1 MSEKNRLRQ
10 LNFTKRR
17 EAEGFK
23 RILFWLKPDEKAYLK
38 ALLLTPYTLV
48 MSEKNRL
55 RQLNFTKRR
64 EAEGFKRILFW
75 LKPDEKAYLKKALAA
90 FRENAGEVELNPV
103 KKVNPYQ
110 AEILKGEYPFEFEKI
125 KYPYYTIDKPWDN
138 LRYWN
143 NSLPKGILVFADS
156 HKRVK
161 KWRAVALDGLGAF
174 PVLWSIRYA
183 LEQRCWDLAP
193 SRTRKINFSKFD
205 VQTEVL
211 RMVGDGLGAFP
222 VLWSIRY
229 ALEQRCWDLAPSRT
243 RKINFSK
250 FDVQTEVLRM
260 VGNAKLKVDARFMNS
275 SLGFMTHPIAAQ
287 AVTVDRSIADKFPE
301 GVLVVVVDER
311 GELLETNA
319 ECPRREEVLLW
330 NFSQPGLRWD
340 EMKGTWH
347 VAMAVLTKIFR
358 TPDPT
363 I

>member
-1 MSEKNRLRQ
+1 M
-10 LNFTKRR
+10 
-17 EAEGFK
+17 
-23 RILFWLKPDEKAYLK
+23 

-75 LKPDEKAYLKKALAA
+75 LKPDEKAYLKKALAT

-103 KKVNPYQ
+103 KNVNPYQ

-125 KYPYYTIDKPWDN
+125 KYPYYTIDKPLDN

-211 RMVGDGLGAFP
+211 RMV
-222 VLWSIRY
+222 S
-229 ALEQRCWDLAPSRT
+229 
-243 RKINFSK
+243 
-250 FDVQTEVLRM
+250 
-260 VGNAKLKVDARFMNS
+260 NAKLKVDARFMNS

>member
-1 MSEKNRLRQ
+1 M
-10 LNFTKRR
+10 
-17 EAEGFK
+17 
-23 RILFWLKPDEKAYLK
+23 

-103 KKVNPYQ
+103 KNVNPYQ

-211 RMVGDGLGAFP
+211 RMVG
-222 VLWSIRY
+222 
-229 ALEQRCWDLAPSRT
+229 
-243 RKINFSK
+243 
-250 FDVQTEVLRM
+250 
-260 VGNAKLKVDARFMNS
+260 NAKLKVDARFMNS

-301 GVLVVVVDER
+301 GVLVVIVDER

>member
-1 MSEKNRLRQ
+1 M
-10 LNFTKRR
+10 
-17 EAEGFK
+17 
-23 RILFWLKPDEKAYLK
+23 
-38 ALLLTPYTLV
+38 ALLLTPYTIV

-75 LKPDEKAYLKKALAA
+75 LKPEEKAYLKKALAA
-90 FRENAGEVELNPV
+90 FRENAGDVELNPV
-103 KKVNPYQ
+103 KNVNPYE

-211 RMVGDGLGAFP
+211 RMVG
-222 VLWSIRY
+222 
-229 ALEQRCWDLAPSRT
+229 
-243 RKINFSK
+243 
-250 FDVQTEVLRM
+250 
-260 VGNAKLKVDARFMNS
+260 NAKLKVDARFMNS
-275 SLGFMTHPIAAQ
+275 SLGFMTHQIAAQ
-287 AVTVDRSIADKFPE
+287 AVSVDKNIVNNMPT

>member
-1 MSEKNRLRQ
+1 M
-10 LNFTKRR
+10 
-17 EAEGFK
+17 
-23 RILFWLKPDEKAYLK
+23 

-75 LKPDEKAYLKKALAA
+75 LKPEEKAYLKKALAA
-90 FRENAGEVELNPV
+90 FRENAGDVVLNPV
-103 KKVNPYQ
+103 KNVNPYQ

-161 KWRAVALDGLGAF
+161 KWRAVAL
-174 PVLWSIRYA
+174 
-183 LEQRCWDLAP
+183 
-193 SRTRKINFSKFD
+193 
-205 VQTEVL
+205 
-211 RMVGDGLGAFP
+211 DGLGAFP

>member
-1 MSEKNRLRQ
+1 M
-10 LNFTKRR
+10 
-17 EAEGFK
+17 
-23 RILFWLKPDEKAYLK
+23 

-90 FRENAGEVELNPV
+90 FRENAGAVELNPV

-211 RMVGDGLGAFP
+211 RM
-222 VLWSIRY
+222 I
-229 ALEQRCWDLAPSRT
+229 
-243 RKINFSK
+243 
-250 FDVQTEVLRM
+250 
-260 VGNAKLKVDARFMNS
+260 GNAKLKVDARFMNS
-275 SLGFMTHPIAAQ
+275 SLGFMTHQIAAQ
-287 AVTVDRSIADKFPE
+287 AILVDKNIVNNMPT

>member
-1 MSEKNRLRQ
+1 
-10 LNFTKRR
+10 
-17 EAEGFK
+17 
-23 RILFWLKPDEKAYLK
+23 
-38 ALLLTPYTLV
+38 

-90 FRENAGEVELNPV
+90 FRENAGAVELNPV

-161 KWRAVALDGLGAF
+161 KWRAVAL
-174 PVLWSIRYA
+174 
-183 LEQRCWDLAP
+183 
-193 SRTRKINFSKFD
+193 
-205 VQTEVL
+205 
-211 RMVGDGLGAFP
+211 DGLGAFP

>member
-1 MSEKNRLRQ
+1 M
-10 LNFTKRR
+10 
-17 EAEGFK
+17 
-23 RILFWLKPDEKAYLK
+23 

-103 KKVNPYQ
+103 KNVNPYQ

-174 PVLWSIRYA
+174 PVLWSIR
-183 LEQRCWDLAP
+183 
-193 SRTRKINFSKFD
+193 F
-205 VQTEVL
+205 
-211 RMVGDGLGAFP
+211 
-222 VLWSIRY
+222 

>member
-1 MSEKNRLRQ
+1 M
-10 LNFTKRR
+10 
-17 EAEGFK
+17 
-23 RILFWLKPDEKAYLK
+23 

-75 LKPDEKAYLKKALAA
+75 LKPEEKAYLKKALAA

-103 KKVNPYQ
+103 KNVNPYQ

-161 KWRAVALDGLGAF
+161 KWRAVAL
-174 PVLWSIRYA
+174 
-183 LEQRCWDLAP
+183 
-193 SRTRKINFSKFD
+193 
-205 VQTEVL
+205 
-211 RMVGDGLGAFP
+211 DGLGAFP

>member
-1 MSEKNRLRQ
+1 M
-10 LNFTKRR
+10 
-17 EAEGFK
+17 
-23 RILFWLKPDEKAYLK
+23 

-75 LKPDEKAYLKKALAA
+75 LKPDEKAYLQKALAA

-103 KKVNPYQ
+103 KNVNPYQ

-125 KYPYYTIDKPWDN
+125 QYPYYTIDKPWDN

-161 KWRAVALDGLGAF
+161 KWRAVAL
-174 PVLWSIRYA
+174 
-183 LEQRCWDLAP
+183 
-193 SRTRKINFSKFD
+193 
-205 VQTEVL
+205 
-211 RMVGDGLGAFP
+211 DGLGAFP

-340 EMKGTWH
+340 EMKGTWY

>member
-1 MSEKNRLRQ
+1 MS
-10 LNFTKRR
+10 
-17 EAEGFK
+17 
-23 RILFWLKPDEKAYLK
+23 
-38 ALLLTPYTLV
+38 LLLTPYTLV

-90 FRENAGEVELNPV
+90 FRENAGDVELNPV
-103 KKVNPYQ
+103 KNVNPYE

-211 RMVGDGLGAFP
+211 RMVG
-222 VLWSIRY
+222 
-229 ALEQRCWDLAPSRT
+229 
-243 RKINFSK
+243 
-250 FDVQTEVLRM
+250 
-260 VGNAKLKVDARFMNS
+260 NAKLKVDARFMNS
-275 SLGFMTHPIAAQ
+275 SLGFMTHQIAAQ
-287 AVTVDRSIADKFPE
+287 AVLVDKNIVNNMPT

>member
-1 MSEKNRLRQ
+1 M
-10 LNFTKRR
+10 
-17 EAEGFK
+17 
-23 RILFWLKPDEKAYLK
+23 

-75 LKPDEKAYLKKALAA
+75 LKPEEKAYLKKALAA
-90 FRENAGEVELNPV
+90 FRENAGDVELNPV
-103 KKVNPYQ
+103 KNVNPYQ

-161 KWRAVALDGLGAF
+161 KWRAVAL
-174 PVLWSIRYA
+174 
-183 LEQRCWDLAP
+183 
-193 SRTRKINFSKFD
+193 
-205 VQTEVL
+205 
-211 RMVGDGLGAFP
+211 DGLGAFP

>member
-1 MSEKNRLRQ
+1 M
-10 LNFTKRR
+10 
-17 EAEGFK
+17 
-23 RILFWLKPDEKAYLK
+23 

-75 LKPDEKAYLKKALAA
+75 LKPDEKAYLKKVLAA

-103 KKVNPYQ
+103 KNVNPYQ

-125 KYPYYTIDKPWDN
+125 NYPYYTIDKPWDN

-161 KWRAVALDGLGAF
+161 KWRAVAL
-174 PVLWSIRYA
+174 
-183 LEQRCWDLAP
+183 
-193 SRTRKINFSKFD
+193 
-205 VQTEVL
+205 
-211 RMVGDGLGAFP
+211 DGLGAFP

>member
-1 MSEKNRLRQ
+1 M
-10 LNFTKRR
+10 
-17 EAEGFK
+17 
-23 RILFWLKPDEKAYLK
+23 

-103 KKVNPYQ
+103 KNVNPYQ

-193 SRTRKINFSKFD
+193 SR
-205 VQTEVL
+205 
-211 RMVGDGLGAFP
+211 A
-222 VLWSIRY
+222 
-229 ALEQRCWDLAPSRT
+229 

-319 ECPRREEVLLW
+319 ECPKMDEILLW
-330 NFSQPGLRWD
+330 RHAKPGLRWD
-340 EMKGTWH
+340 EMPGTWH
-347 VAMAVLTKIFR
+347 VAMEVLTRAFAV
-358 TPDPT
+358 
-363 I
+363 

>member
-1 MSEKNRLRQ
+1 ME
-10 LNFTKRR
+10 FRR
-17 EAEGFK
+17 FG
-23 RILFWLKPDEKAYLK
+23 KARVLHCYSLGSSRM

-90 FRENAGEVELNPV
+90 FREIAGEVELNPV
-103 KKVNPYQ
+103 KNVNPYQ

-211 RMVGDGLGAFP
+211 RMVG
-222 VLWSIRY
+222 
-229 ALEQRCWDLAPSRT
+229 
-243 RKINFSK
+243 
-250 FDVQTEVLRM
+250 
-260 VGNAKLKVDARFMNS
+260 NAKLKVDARFMNS

-287 AVTVDRSIADKFPE
+287 AVSVDKNIVDNMQT

-330 NFSQPGLRWD
+330 DFSQPGLRWD

>member
-1 MSEKNRLRQ
+1 M
-10 LNFTKRR
+10 
-17 EAEGFK
+17 
-23 RILFWLKPDEKAYLK
+23 

-103 KKVNPYQ
+103 KNVNPYQ

-211 RMVGDGLGAFP
+211 RMV
-222 VLWSIRY
+222 S
-229 ALEQRCWDLAPSRT
+229 
-243 RKINFSK
+243 
-250 FDVQTEVLRM
+250 
-260 VGNAKLKVDARFMNS
+260 NAKLKVDARFMNS

>member
-1 MSEKNRLRQ
+1 M
-10 LNFTKRR
+10 
-17 EAEGFK
+17 
-23 RILFWLKPDEKAYLK
+23 

-75 LKPDEKAYLKKALAA
+75 LKPEEKAYLKKALAA
-90 FRENAGEVELNPV
+90 FRENAGDVELNPV
-103 KKVNPYQ
+103 KNVNPYQ

-211 RMVGDGLGAFP
+211 RMVG
-222 VLWSIRY
+222 
-229 ALEQRCWDLAPSRT
+229 
-243 RKINFSK
+243 
-250 FDVQTEVLRM
+250 
-260 VGNAKLKVDARFMNS
+260 NAKLKVDARFMNS

-287 AVTVDRSIADKFPE
+287 AVTVDTSIADKFPE

>member
-1 MSEKNRLRQ
+1 M
-10 LNFTKRR
+10 
-17 EAEGFK
+17 
-23 RILFWLKPDEKAYLK
+23 
-38 ALLLTPYTLV
+38 ALLLTPCTLV

-103 KKVNPYQ
+103 KNVNPYQ

-161 KWRAVALDGLGAF
+161 KWRAVAL
-174 PVLWSIRYA
+174 
-183 LEQRCWDLAP
+183 
-193 SRTRKINFSKFD
+193 
-205 VQTEVL
+205 
-211 RMVGDGLGAFP
+211 DGLGAFP

>member
-1 MSEKNRLRQ
+1 M
-10 LNFTKRR
+10 
-17 EAEGFK
+17 
-23 RILFWLKPDEKAYLK
+23 

-75 LKPDEKAYLKKALAA
+75 LKPDEKAYLKNALAA

-125 KYPYYTIDKPWDN
+125 QYPYYTIDKPWDN

-161 KWRAVALDGLGAF
+161 KWRAVAL
-174 PVLWSIRYA
+174 
-183 LEQRCWDLAP
+183 
-193 SRTRKINFSKFD
+193 
-205 VQTEVL
+205 
-211 RMVGDGLGAFP
+211 DGLGAFP

-340 EMKGTWH
+340 EMKGTWY

>member
-1 MSEKNRLRQ
+1 M
-10 LNFTKRR
+10 
-17 EAEGFK
+17 
-23 RILFWLKPDEKAYLK
+23 

-103 KKVNPYQ
+103 KNVNPYQ

-161 KWRAVALDGLGAF
+161 KWRAVAL
-174 PVLWSIRYA
+174 
-183 LEQRCWDLAP
+183 
-193 SRTRKINFSKFD
+193 
-205 VQTEVL
+205 
-211 RMVGDGLGAFP
+211 DGLGAFP

-358 TPDPT
+358 TPYPT

>member
-1 MSEKNRLRQ
+1 M
-10 LNFTKRR
+10 
-17 EAEGFK
+17 
-23 RILFWLKPDEKAYLK
+23 

-75 LKPDEKAYLKKALAA
+75 LKPDEKAYLKNALAA

-103 KKVNPYQ
+103 KNVNPYQ

-125 KYPYYTIDKPWDN
+125 QYPYYTIDKPWDN

-161 KWRAVALDGLGAF
+161 KWRAVAL
-174 PVLWSIRYA
+174 
-183 LEQRCWDLAP
+183 
-193 SRTRKINFSKFD
+193 
-205 VQTEVL
+205 
-211 RMVGDGLGAFP
+211 DGLGAFP

-340 EMKGTWH
+340 EMKGTWY

>member
-1 MSEKNRLRQ
+1 M
-10 LNFTKRR
+10 
-17 EAEGFK
+17 
-23 RILFWLKPDEKAYLK
+23 

-75 LKPDEKAYLKKALAA
+75 LKPDEKAYLKKTLAA

-161 KWRAVALDGLGAF
+161 KWRAVAL
-174 PVLWSIRYA
+174 
-183 LEQRCWDLAP
+183 
-193 SRTRKINFSKFD
+193 
-205 VQTEVL
+205 
-211 RMVGDGLGAFP
+211 DGLGAFP

>member
-1 MSEKNRLRQ
+1 M
-10 LNFTKRR
+10 
-17 EAEGFK
+17 
-23 RILFWLKPDEKAYLK
+23 

-103 KKVNPYQ
+103 KNVNPYQ

-193 SRTRKINFSKFD
+193 SR
-205 VQTEVL
+205 
-211 RMVGDGLGAFP
+211 A
-222 VLWSIRY
+222 
-229 ALEQRCWDLAPSRT
+229 

-319 ECPRREEVLLW
+319 ECPKMDEILLW
-330 NFSQPGLRWD
+330 RHAKPGLRWD
-340 EMKGTWH
+340 EMLGTWH
-347 VAMAVLTKIFR
+347 VAMEVLTRAFAV
-358 TPDPT
+358 
-363 I
+363 

>member
-1 MSEKNRLRQ
+1 M
-10 LNFTKRR
+10 
-17 EAEGFK
+17 
-23 RILFWLKPDEKAYLK
+23 

-90 FRENAGEVELNPV
+90 FRENAGDVELNPV
-103 KKVNPYQ
+103 KNVNPYQ

-161 KWRAVALDGLGAF
+161 KWRAVAL
-174 PVLWSIRYA
+174 
-183 LEQRCWDLAP
+183 
-193 SRTRKINFSKFD
+193 
-205 VQTEVL
+205 
-211 RMVGDGLGAFP
+211 DGLGAFP

>member
-1 MSEKNRLRQ
+1 M
-10 LNFTKRR
+10 
-17 EAEGFK
+17 
-23 RILFWLKPDEKAYLK
+23 

-103 KKVNPYQ
+103 KNVNPYQ

-211 RMVGDGLGAFP
+211 RMVG
-222 VLWSIRY
+222 
-229 ALEQRCWDLAPSRT
+229 
-243 RKINFSK
+243 
-250 FDVQTEVLRM
+250 
-260 VGNAKLKVDARFMNS
+260 NAKLKVDARFMNS

-287 AVTVDRSIADKFPE
+287 AVSVNKNIVDNMPT

>member
-1 MSEKNRLRQ
+1 M
-10 LNFTKRR
+10 
-17 EAEGFK
+17 
-23 RILFWLKPDEKAYLK
+23 

-75 LKPDEKAYLKKALAA
+75 LKPDEKAYLKNALAA

-161 KWRAVALDGLGAF
+161 KWRAVAL
-174 PVLWSIRYA
+174 
-183 LEQRCWDLAP
+183 
-193 SRTRKINFSKFD
+193 
-205 VQTEVL
+205 
-211 RMVGDGLGAFP
+211 DGLGAFP

-340 EMKGTWH
+340 EMKGTWY

>member
-1 MSEKNRLRQ
+1 M
-10 LNFTKRR
+10 
-17 EAEGFK
+17 
-23 RILFWLKPDEKAYLK
+23 

-103 KKVNPYQ
+103 KNVNPYQ

-211 RMVGDGLGAFP
+211 RMVG
-222 VLWSIRY
+222 
-229 ALEQRCWDLAPSRT
+229 
-243 RKINFSK
+243 
-250 FDVQTEVLRM
+250 
-260 VGNAKLKVDARFMNS
+260 NAKLKVDARFMNS

-287 AVTVDRSIADKFPE
+287 AFTVDRSIADKFPE

-311 GELLETNA
+311 GELLETNG

>member
-1 MSEKNRLRQ
+1 M
-10 LNFTKRR
+10 
-17 EAEGFK
+17 
-23 RILFWLKPDEKAYLK
+23 

-75 LKPDEKAYLKKALAA
+75 LKPEEKAYLKKALAA
-90 FRENAGEVELNPV
+90 FRENAGDVELNPV
-103 KKVNPYQ
+103 KNVNPYQ

-205 VQTEVL
+205 VQ
-211 RMVGDGLGAFP
+211 
-222 VLWSIRY
+222 I
-229 ALEQRCWDLAPSRT
+229 
-243 RKINFSK
+243 
-250 FDVQTEVLRM
+250 EVLRM

>member
-1 MSEKNRLRQ
+1 M
-10 LNFTKRR
+10 
-17 EAEGFK
+17 
-23 RILFWLKPDEKAYLK
+23 

-103 KKVNPYQ
+103 KNVNPYQ

-174 PVLWSIRYA
+174 PVLWSIR
-183 LEQRCWDLAP
+183 
-193 SRTRKINFSKFD
+193 F
-205 VQTEVL
+205 
-211 RMVGDGLGAFP
+211 
-222 VLWSIRY
+222 

-363 I
+363 ISLNRDRHEHF

>member
-1 MSEKNRLRQ
+1 M
-10 LNFTKRR
+10 
-17 EAEGFK
+17 
-23 RILFWLKPDEKAYLK
+23 

-103 KKVNPYQ
+103 KNVNPYQ

-211 RMVGDGLGAFP
+211 
-222 VLWSIRY
+222 W
-229 ALEQRCWDLAPSRT
+229 
-243 RKINFSK
+243 
-250 FDVQTEVLRM
+250 M

>member
-1 MSEKNRLRQ
+1 
-10 LNFTKRR
+10 
-17 EAEGFK
+17 
-23 RILFWLKPDEKAYLK
+23 
-38 ALLLTPYTLV
+38 

-103 KKVNPYQ
+103 KNVNPYQ

-161 KWRAVALDGLGAF
+161 KWRSVALDGLG
-174 PVLWSIRYA
+174 
-183 LEQRCWDLAP
+183 
-193 SRTRKINFSKFD
+193 
-205 VQTEVL
+205 
-211 RMVGDGLGAFP
+211 
-222 VLWSIRY
+222 
-229 ALEQRCWDLAPSRT
+229 
-243 RKINFSK
+243 KINFSK

-319 ECPRREEVLLW
+319 ECPKMDEILLW
-330 NFSQPGLRWD
+330 RHAKPGLRWD
-340 EMKGTWH
+340 EMPGTWH
-347 VAMAVLTKIFR
+347 VAMEVLTRAFAV
-358 TPDPT
+358 
-363 I
+363 

>member
-1 MSEKNRLRQ
+1 M
-10 LNFTKRR
+10 
-17 EAEGFK
+17 
-23 RILFWLKPDEKAYLK
+23 

-103 KKVNPYQ
+103 KNVNPYQ

-211 RMVGDGLGAFP
+211 RMVG
-222 VLWSIRY
+222 
-229 ALEQRCWDLAPSRT
+229 
-243 RKINFSK
+243 
-250 FDVQTEVLRM
+250 
-260 VGNAKLKVDARFMNS
+260 NAKLKVDARFMNS

-287 AVTVDRSIADKFPE
+287 AFTVDRSIADKFPE

>member
-1 MSEKNRLRQ
+1 M
-10 LNFTKRR
+10 
-17 EAEGFK
+17 
-23 RILFWLKPDEKAYLK
+23 

-75 LKPDEKAYLKKALAA
+75 LKPDEKAYLKKALAT

-103 KKVNPYQ
+103 KNVNPYQ

-211 RMVGDGLGAFP
+211 RMV
-222 VLWSIRY
+222 S
-229 ALEQRCWDLAPSRT
+229 
-243 RKINFSK
+243 
-250 FDVQTEVLRM
+250 
-260 VGNAKLKVDARFMNS
+260 NAKLKVDARFMNS

-319 ECPRREEVLLW
+319 ECPRKEEVLLW

>member
-1 MSEKNRLRQ
+1 M
-10 LNFTKRR
+10 
-17 EAEGFK
+17 
-23 RILFWLKPDEKAYLK
+23 

-103 KKVNPYQ
+103 KNVNPYQ

-211 RMVGDGLGAFP
+211 RMVG
-222 VLWSIRY
+222 
-229 ALEQRCWDLAPSRT
+229 
-243 RKINFSK
+243 
-250 FDVQTEVLRM
+250 
-260 VGNAKLKVDARFMNS
+260 NAKLKVDARFMNS

-301 GVLVVVVDER
+301 GILVVVVDER
-311 GELLETNA
+311 GELLRTNA
-319 ECPRREEVLLW
+319 ECLRREEVLLW
-330 NFSQPGLRWD
+330 NHGHPGFRPD
-340 EMKGTWH
+340 VMSGTWH